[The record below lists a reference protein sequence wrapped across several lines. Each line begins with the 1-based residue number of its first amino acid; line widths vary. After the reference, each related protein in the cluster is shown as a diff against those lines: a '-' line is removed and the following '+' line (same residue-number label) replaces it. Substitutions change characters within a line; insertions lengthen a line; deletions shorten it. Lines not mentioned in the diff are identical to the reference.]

1 MKAMIISAQSMTRDD
16 DALRSAL
23 QRLRLGVLVFEK
35 GSVLRPYNPVGT
47 ELFEKEGLTSDLL
60 DARPAHPLADLLRTV
75 LEQKKDARLEEA
87 VLTFPSGSRYRVE
100 PSQRSEKGRD
110 RMIMLLLEQLR
121 DGEKLAL
128 DSLKLTAR
136 ELDVAKLMLQGLS
149 AEAMS
154 RQLEISVETLRTH
167 VRSILAKS
175 GTRTRLEFVARVL
188 GSK

>member
-1 MKAMIISAQSMTRDD
+1 M
-16 DALRSAL
+16 
-23 QRLRLGVLVFEK
+23 LVFEQ

-47 ELFEKEGLTSDLL
+47 EVFEKEGLTSDLL
-60 DARPAHPLADLLRTV
+60 TARPAHPLAELLRDV
-75 LEQKKDARLEEA
+75 LEQKKDAKFAEV
-87 VLTFPSGSRYRVE
+87 VLTFPSGCRYRVE

-110 RMIMLLLEQLR
+110 RMIMLLLEQMK
-121 DGEKLAL
+121 DDEKLSL
-128 DSLKLTAR
+128 ESLKLTTR
-136 ELDVAKLMLQGLS
+136 EQDVAKLMLQGLS

-154 RQLEISVETLRTH
+154 KQLEISVETLRTH

>member
-1 MKAMIISAQSMTRDD
+1 MTRDD
-16 DALRSAL
+16 EAVRSAL
-23 QRLRLGVLVFEK
+23 QRLRLAVLVFEK
-35 GSVLRPYNPVGT
+35 GSVLRPYNPTGT

-60 DARPAHPLADLLRTV
+60 TVRPSHPLAGLLQNV
-75 LEQKKDARLEEA
+75 LDQKKEVKFAEV
-87 VLTFPSGSRYRVE
+87 VLAFPSGNRYRVE

-110 RMIMLLLEQLR
+110 RMIMLLLE
-121 DGEKLAL
+121 AL
-128 DSLKLTAR
+128 KDDERLSLDALKLTTR
-136 ELDVAKLMLQGLS
+136 EHDVAKLMLQGLS

-154 RQLEISVETLRTH
+154 KQLEISVETLRTH